1 MEGPRGKPKTET
13 MRRER
18 NPVSMNMFLQQQN
31 HKEEG
36 LRKSLKRRCKA
47 KEKAAP
53 TNAGKNRTIKKNSW
67 EDEGLKQD

>member
-1 MEGPRGKPKTET
+1 MKRKEHYEY
-13 MRRER
+13 E
-18 NPVSMNMFLQQQN
+18 SMFLQQKN
-31 HKEEG
+31 HKEKG

-53 TNAGKNRTIKKNSW
+53 ANAGKNRTIKKNSW